1 MTMLKPVNILI
12 PTFKR
17 LKALAVTL
25 TSLYYQSEKDFD
37 IIIAD
42 QSPDDSIENDNS
54 TKHCKGCFSCRVMI

>member
-42 QSPDDSIENDNS
+42 QSLMIILKKIILF
-54 TKHCKGCFSCRVMI
+54 KHCEGCFSCRVMI